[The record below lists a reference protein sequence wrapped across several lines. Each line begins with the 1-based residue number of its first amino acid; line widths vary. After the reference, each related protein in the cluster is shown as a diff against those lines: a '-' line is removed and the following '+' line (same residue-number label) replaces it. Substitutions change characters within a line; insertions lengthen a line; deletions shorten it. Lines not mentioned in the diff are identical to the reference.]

1 MVYLFGLC
9 SVLDVCIEF
18 VYFNVNEGLCLLF
31 NWIIYFLDRIIND
44 EKQFEFGIIW
54 FWDGN
59 LNIQFGFLYEFNY
72 FDLFVL
78 NYDEGNSY
86 EFEKVE
92 DKMLQQLLLLL
103 LFIEGIWRKKLFLVS
118 IVDKS
123 EIVSIGMLEFD
134 LNEFQFSV
142 GYYKKFK
149 FILLLLRKNDLN
161 CVFDI
166 LNYIVEGFDFD
177 DVIKMNII

>member
-1 MVYLFGLC
+1 MNLKKWKIKCYSSC
-9 SVLDVCIEF
+9 C
-18 VYFNVNEGLCLLF
+18 CC
-31 NWIIYFLDRIIND
+31 YFL
-44 EKQFEFGIIW
+44 EK
-54 FWDGN
+54 
-59 LNIQFGFLYEFNY
+59 
-72 FDLFVL
+72 
-78 NYDEGNSY
+78 
-86 EFEKVE
+86 
-92 DKMLQQLLLLL
+92 
-103 LFIEGIWRKKLFLVS
+103 GIWRKKLFLVS